1 MADGSAKDTR
11 ARSGPGAILVAVYG
25 ILALGATARS
35 VVQITTKFSLAPLP
49 FLLSAFAAAV
59 YVIAT
64 VALVRG
70 ALRLALVAVL
80 VELVGVVSV
89 GVSSLLV
96 PQDFPEPTVWSDFG
110 QGYGFVPLV
119 LPILGIAWIVHLRR
133 KAI

>member
-1 MADGSAKDTR
+1 MAKDSAKDKR

-35 VVQITTKFSLAPLP
+35 VVQIATKFSLAPVP

-89 GVSSLLV
+89 GVSSLVV

-119 LPILGIAWIVHLRR
+119 LPLLGIAWIVYLRR
-133 KAI
+133 NAT